1 MSEIVVVHAR
11 EVLDSRGNPTV
22 EVEVQLE
29 SGVIGRAIVPS
40 GASTGMNEALE
51 LRDGD
56 KKRYGGKGVLKAVD
70 NVNDVIADELI
81 GMEATDQV
89 AIDEYMVQDLDG
101 TETKSK
107 LGANAILAV
116 SMAVAKAAAED
127 LAMPLYRYLGG
138 VNARTL
144 PVPMLNILNGGKH
157 AANSTD
163 FQEFMVMPVGAPS
176 FRECLRWGAE
186 IYQSLKKVLHDGGY
200 STNVGDEGGFAPSLG
215 GNVKAIEVIL
225 QAIEKAGYR
234 PGEDV
239 YIALDPA
246 SSELYDEA
254 TGLYNLEIEGR
265 KLNSAEMVDL
275 WADWANRFPIISLED
290 GMAENDW
297 AGWKLLHDRIGSKV
311 QLVGDDLLVT
321 NVKFV
326 RRAIKEQVANALLM
340 KVNQIG
346 SLTEAI
352 AAIEMSQRAGWAVIT
367 SHRSGESEDATIADI
382 AVAFN
387 TGQIKTGAP
396 ARSDRIAK
404 YNQLLRIE
412 EELGE
417 TAVFP
422 GLQAF
427 PHMRKG

>member
-22 EVEVQLE
+22 EVEVQLD
-29 SGVIGRAIVPS
+29 SGAIGRAIVPS

-56 KKRYGGKGVLKAVD
+56 KKRYGGKGVIKAVD
-70 NVNDVIADELI
+70 NVNDVIAEELI

-127 LAMPLYRYLGG
+127 LGMPLYRYLGG

-163 FQEFMVMPVGAPS
+163 FQEFMVMPVGAPN
-176 FRECLRWGAE
+176 FAECLRWGAE

-234 PGEDV
+234 AGEDV

-246 SSELYDEA
+246 SSELYDPA
-254 TGLYNLEIEGR
+254 TGMYNLEIEGR
-265 KLNSAEMVDL
+265 KLSSAEMVEL
-275 WADWANRFPIISLED
+275 WADWASRFPIISLED

-297 AGWKLLHDRIGSKV
+297 AGWKMLHDRIGNKV

-417 TAVFP
+417 TAIFP

-427 PHMRKG
+427 PHLRKG